1 LTVLWFIWK
10 SLNPPFI
17 FDYGD
22 LLIGEKLNSIFRRI
36 EEILEGRDRVR
47 ERVIVASREI
57 IRLSGQAV
65 SSIHQGRFDDALK
78 NLNAAESI
86 VRDVYRLVGDY
97 DDLRSSGILNNAVCE
112 YVEAKLLYAIV
123 KNDDILSPEEL
134 SVDVVQYLQGIGDA
148 IGEIRRSIL
157 ENIRKGDLKRSY
169 KLLEYMELIYGY
181 MRALEYPEALIPGVK
196 HRVDVARRLID
207 DTKAFIIDMERR
219 MQLINVLEGL
229 RL

>member
-1 LTVLWFIWK
+1 M
-10 SLNPPFI
+10 
-17 FDYGD
+17 
-22 LLIGEKLNSIFRRI
+22 IGEKLNSIFRRI
-36 EEILEGRDRVR
+36 EEILESRDRVR
-47 ERVIVASREI
+47 ERVIMVSREI

-97 DDLRSSGILNNAVCE
+97 GDLRSSGMLNNAICE

-123 KNDDILSPEEL
+123 KDDDILSPEEL

-148 IGEIRRSIL
+148 IGEIRRCIL
-157 ENIRKGDLKRSY
+157 ENIRKGDLERSY
-169 KLLEYMELIYGY
+169 RLLEYMELIYGY